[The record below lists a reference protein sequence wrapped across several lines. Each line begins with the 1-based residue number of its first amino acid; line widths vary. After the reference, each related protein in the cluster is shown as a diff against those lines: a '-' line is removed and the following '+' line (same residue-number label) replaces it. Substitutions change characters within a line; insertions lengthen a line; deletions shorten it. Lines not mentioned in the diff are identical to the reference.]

1 MKGLVFELTKRGD
14 GGEGLGWARIEV
26 VDRFLSHSFR
36 ATVEDDQFP
45 KRTSI
50 DTCYYTLACIVTGDA
65 GKRDFVHL
73 DEDEFME
80 ELMAGHYELAEGK
93 GGAS

>member
-1 MKGLVFELTKRGD
+1 MKGLAFELTKRGD
-14 GGEGLGWARIEV
+14 GVTILGWARIEV
-26 VDRFLSHSFR
+26 IDRFLSHSFR

-50 DTCYYTLACIVTGDA
+50 DTRYYTLACIVTA
-65 GKRDFVHL
+65 YKGKRVFVHL
-73 DEDEFME
+73 DEDEVME

-93 GGAS
+93 GAS

>member
-1 MKGLVFELTKRGD
+1 MKGLAFELTKRGD
-14 GGEGLGWARIEV
+14 GKTVLGWARIEV

-50 DTCYYTLACIVTGDA
+50 DTRYYTLACIVTGDK
-65 GKRDFVHL
+65 GERVFVHL
-73 DEDEFME
+73 EEDEFME
-80 ELMAGHYELAEGK
+80 ELMTGYYELAEGK
-93 GGAS
+93 GAS

>member
-1 MKGLVFELTKRGD
+1 MKGLAFELTKRGD
-14 GGEGLGWARIEV
+14 GVTILGWARIEV

-36 ATVEDDQFP
+36 ATVEDEEFP

-50 DTCYYTLACIVTGDA
+50 DTCYYVLACIVTGDK

-80 ELMAGHYELAEGK
+80 ELMAGLYELAEGK
-93 GGAS
+93 GAS